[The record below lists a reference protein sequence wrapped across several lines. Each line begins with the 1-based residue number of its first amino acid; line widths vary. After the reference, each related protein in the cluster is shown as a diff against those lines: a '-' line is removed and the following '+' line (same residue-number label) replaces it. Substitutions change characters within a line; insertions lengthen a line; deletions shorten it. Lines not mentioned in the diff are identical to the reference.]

1 MKFVLEGVSAGVIV
15 GLVLTL
21 WSFADVSSAMTDQPD
36 AVGVYYVLSA
46 FGLLGLPAVLWGAV
60 IGMIAS
66 IWRGFADH
74 STGARIR
81 AAAEDPVVDRFIAAT
96 LLATPLVAAA
106 VGAIQMV
113 VHLAVTSKFQRPSFQ
128 ALGLAG
134 TAAVS
139 LLGLLLIS
147 PLLISLV
154 QKTLSPLPAGNGKV
168 SRVVGK
174 GLLLSVVLAV
184 FAGFLYARGLSVWS
198 TSTLLMGLLLI
209 LAVPVLTAVL
219 MRLNIQRLAVS
230 VGVPIAGALAAI
242 GCFVG
247 AASWTSSS
255 NAMRE
260 AVTKHAAFVQVE
272 TRVLQKFADAD
283 KDGVASAWGG
293 ADCNDQDD
301 QIFPG
306 ARDIPGNGIDES
318 CSGADA
324 ELPKGNEHPSRIS
337 VSRAL
342 DAARTAATRE
352 AEKTPDAPK
361 NLVVL
366 LVDTLRFDHL
376 SLSGYPRK
384 TSPHIDA
391 LAAEATVFNRAYS
404 TSPHTPRS
412 IPAIF
417 VGRYA
422 SRTKW
427 KGAQYNYPRVEP
439 ENTSFLEV
447 LQENGHRN
455 FGFSSHHYFQE
466 KRGLWQG
473 TEKWDNDAWLDIA
486 PSNDDIAA
494 PRIWSRVEPFLEQ
507 MGQEQQGA
515 QAKPFSAVVHF
526 FEPHARWVDHKEHSF
541 GEGKDTREKFINAY
555 DSEIAYVDTYIG
567 KLVDKLKATGLW
579 DKTVIVLVSDHGE
592 GFNEH
597 GYFFHGQN
605 LYNEV
610 IHVPLIVRVPGWN
623 PRTVSTPVSIVDVAP
638 TVVDLFGYSVP
649 GDYDGVSLLPEM
661 VGGGIGARPVF
672 AELLPYTSWPEHHK
686 ALIYGNL
693 KYIKVLT
700 SGSEQLFDLATDPGE
715 QKNVLKDR
723 PEDAD
728 KMRALLEN
736 FMNQ

>member
-1 MKFVLEGVSAGVIV
+1 MKFVLEGVSAGVLV
-15 GLVLTL
+15 GLALTL
-21 WSFADVSSAMTDQPD
+21 WSFVDVSSAMADQPD
-36 AVGVYYVLSA
+36 AVGVLYVLSA
-46 FGLLGLPAVLWGAV
+46 FGLLGLPAVVWGAL
-60 IGMIAS
+60 IGTIAA
-66 IWRGFADH
+66 IWRGFAAH

-81 AAAEDPVVDRFIAAT
+81 AATEDPVVDRFIAST
-96 LLATPLVAAA
+96 LLTSPLVAAL
-106 VGAIQMV
+106 VGGVQMV

-134 TAAVS
+134 TAAVT
-139 LLGLLLIS
+139 LLGLLLVS
-147 PLLISLV
+147 PLLIGLV
-154 QKTLSPLPAGNGKV
+154 QRTLAILPAGDGRV
-168 SRVVGK
+168 TRVVGK
-174 GLLLSVVLAV
+174 GLLLSMVLAV
-184 FAGFLYARGLSVWS
+184 LAGFIYARGLNVWS
-198 TSTLLMGLLLI
+198 TTTLLMGLVLV
-209 LAVPVLTAVL
+209 LAVPAITLLLT
-219 MRLNIQRLAVS
+219 RLSLKRVAVS
-230 VGVPIAGALAAI
+230 VGMPIAGALAVI
-242 GCFVG
+242 GCFAG
-247 AASWTSSS
+247 AAGWTSST

-260 AVTKHAAFVQVE
+260 AVTKHAAFVQVQ
-272 TRVLQKFADAD
+272 TRVLQKFSDAD
-283 KDGVASAWGG
+283 KDGVAAAWGG
-293 ADCNDQDD
+293 ADCNDQND

-324 ELPKGNEHPSRIS
+324 ELPQGNDHPSRIG
-337 VSRAL
+337 VSRAV

-352 AEKTPDAPK
+352 AAKIPEAPK

-384 TSPHIDA
+384 TSPNIDA

-417 VGRYA
+417 VSRYA

-473 TEKWDNDAWLDIA
+473 TEKWDNEGWLDIA

-494 PRIWSRVEPFLEQ
+494 PRIWARVEPFLEK
-507 MGQEQQGA
+507 MGQEQQTA
-515 QAKPFSAVVHF
+515 DAKPFSAVVHL
-526 FEPHARWVDHKEHSF
+526 FEPHARWIEHKEHDF

-555 DSEIAYVDTYIG
+555 DSEIAYVDTYVG
-567 KLVDKLKATGLW
+567 KLVEKLKATGLW

-597 GYFFHGQN
+597 GYFFHGQT
-605 LYNEV
+605 LYNEA
-610 IHVPLIVRVPGWN
+610 IHVPLIVRVPGWR
-623 PRTVSTPVSIVDVAP
+623 PKTVSTPVSIADVAP
-638 TVVDLFGYSVP
+638 TLVDMFGYAVP
-649 GDYDGVSLLPEM
+649 GEYDGVSLVPEM
-661 VGGGIGARPVF
+661 VGEGIGARPVF

-686 ALIYGNL
+686 TVIFGDL

-700 SGSEQLFDLATDPGE
+700 SGSEQLFDLSADPGE
-715 QKNVLKDR
+715 QKNILKDR

-728 KMRALLEN
+728 KMRTLLEN